1 MYILDLF
8 FNNNFDGVK
17 CKTLLKLTISRIKL
31 LRNKSENHLKQMCKE
46 IAELLLTG
54 KEATAYIW
62 VEHIVWEQN
71 MMDVYEI
78 IERFCEIVAVRL
90 PVIEKQREC
99 PVDLKESITSLIF
112 AAPRCSDLPELL
124 QVQNLFL
131 AKYGKQ
137 FVAAATELQPDC
149 SVDRMI
155 IGKLSACAPTA
166 EVKLKIM
173 KKIAEEHQ
181 VDWDSSITE
190 SEFFRPQEDLLDG
203 PNHVVTQTNVLTPYE
218 EEDESHF
225 TPIKL
230 PNNSTTSETEFIF
243 PVPHVPKQ
251 EISSRSRENV
261 TTTRWRHASS
271 AYLASQ
277 AVPESNLSRLR
288 RKTILQMKPIGLD
301 IPVVNIG
308 SPVSSPT
315 SSVCASGDMHG
326 EKQFVPFFSLPPSL
340 TNLEKKIGV
349 DEESQSREKAQG
361 WMHFEDAVV
370 AAQAAADSAESAE
383 AIAHSAADLV
393 AVRISELTA
402 NAGSGCVE
410 NSELNSLKGDNNEN
424 CHLRKHTEC
433 VSGPSC
439 SLESNH
445 LPTSGR
451 QHEADFDLKGE
462 SGERI
467 LEGESDLDAWKSS
480 FETMNPLDVGIHLQP
495 DPQNSAHNH
504 HDSPRKV
511 LYDPLDRV
519 LETLTFQQL
528 AQFPSMDD
536 VSFFSYLDIFDAQ
549 KLEPIIKF

>member
-1 MYILDLF
+1 MLDLF
-8 FNNNFDGVK
+8 FNNKFDGAK

-31 LRNKSENHLKQMCKE
+31 LRNKIKNHLKQMCKE

-54 KEATAYIW
+54 KEATAYIR

-78 IERFCEIVAVRL
+78 IELFCETVVVRL

-112 AAPRCSDLPELL
+112 AAPRCSDIPELL

-131 AKYGKQ
+131 TKYGKQ

-149 SVDRMI
+149 SVNRMI

-181 VDWDSSITE
+181 VDWNSSITE
-190 SEFFRPQEDLLDG
+190 SEFFRPQEYLLDG
-203 PNHVVTQTNVLTPYE
+203 PIHVVTQTNVLTSYE

-225 TPIKL
+225 SPIKL
-230 PNNSTTSETEFIF
+230 PNNSMTLETELIF
-243 PVPHVPKQ
+243 PVPNVPKQ
-251 EISSRSRENV
+251 EMSSRSREAV
-261 TTTRWRHASS
+261 RSLRTTRLRHASS
-271 AYLASQ
+271 ANLASQ
-277 AVPESNLSRLR
+277 AVPESNLSRLC
-288 RKTILQMKPIGLD
+288 RKTVLQMKPIGLD

-326 EKQFVPFFSLPPSL
+326 KKQFVPFFSLPTSL
-340 TNLEKKIGV
+340 TNLEEKKGV
-349 DEESQSREKAQG
+349 HEESPSIENAQG

-402 NAGSGCVE
+402 NAGSGFVE
-410 NSELNSLKGDNNEN
+410 NSEEMNSFKGENNEN
-424 CHLRKHTEC
+424 CHLNKHTEC
-433 VSGPSC
+433 FSGPSC
-439 SLESNH
+439 CLESNH
-445 LPTSGR
+445 YLTSRR
-451 QHEADFDLKGE
+451 QQEADFDLKGE

-467 LEGESDLDAWKSS
+467 SKGESDLDARKSS
-480 FETMNPLDVGIHLQP
+480 FETMNPHDVGIHLQP
-495 DPQNSAHNH
+495 DPQDSAHSH

-511 LYDPLDRV
+511 LCDPLDRV
-519 LETLTFQQL
+519 LETLTF
-528 AQFPSMDD
+528 STTCTI
-536 VSFFSYLDIFDAQ
+536 SIN
-549 KLEPIIKF
+549 